1 MADLIAFHSY
11 YSRHS
16 LLSPSTM
23 IPRPSSHKRSLS
35 SENRSL
41 SPDRTLTKARSANDL
56 AAVGTDKPP
65 QATRSTSVGNIPES
79 GFSTLKDP
87 RLGGTP
93 EVSEES
99 SSPSHH
105 PDLSNEVAALSVKLV
120 QAINNQTTLDD
131 NLVATR
137 QELEQAQTRI
147 RTLESEN
154 EKYKRDIDQEVVIK
168 KSDVDYEILRL
179 KAALADEKAQRAL
192 VEKEKKGIEQE
203 LETLTAA
210 LFEEAN
216 KMVAAAKLEREAVE
230 KKNEQL
236 RSQVKDT
243 ESLLASHQEQ
253 LAELKSVLQGMNI
266 TKDDIDART
275 IMSTAPSSP
284 TGPHQPLEIT
294 KNNGESSALP
304 ELTCHE
310 ELLPGPSSS
319 FPQFIKSVCRTDVP
333 AFEDFRDLFQLS
345 TTASKPPS
353 RATSGSYTGLN
364 VMSLASFGGGAF
376 GSSASSPA
384 KSQTHSPNGSLSSP
398 QPSVSHIPLKETRF
412 YKRVLNEDIEPTL
425 RLDAAPG
432 ISWLTRRSVLSGI
445 CEGSLLVEPVPPAT
459 RKYEF
464 PCSLCGERRSGDVNE
479 RTHRFRTSDSETAQ
493 RYPLCALC
501 LEKVRSACEFT
512 GYLRLILD
520 GHIRAGDA
528 EEEKEFWEETI
539 RLRERMFWSRVGAG
553 IVPIFTQSTGA
564 QDFSPEAHEA
574 IADATI
580 IETIENHPELEYQP
594 SESTDAQSKYSV
606 NDQEQDNDGERNRLS
621 LSEDPFV
628 SAPSESPVSSTA
640 VSPLDITNS
649 QADTN
654 EHDKTSEKTVDGV
667 SITLEPPVE
676 KLSTVDESDVSKAP
690 LHIHETTAE
699 TTVKSGDKEL
709 ERN

>member
-56 AAVGTDKPP
+56 AGAVTEKSA
-65 QATRSTSVGNIPES
+65 QATRSTSVGNLPDS

-87 RLGGTP
+87 RLGSTP
-93 EVSEES
+93 DISEES
-99 SSPSHH
+99 SPASHH

-154 EKYKRDIDQEVVIK
+154 EKYRRDIDQEVVIK

-284 TGPHQPLEIT
+284 AGPQKPLDIT
-294 KNNGESSALP
+294 KNNAEASILP
-304 ELTCHE
+304 EVTCRE
-310 ELLPGPSSS
+310 ELLPGPSTS
-319 FPQFIKSVCRTDVP
+319 FPQYIKSICRTDVP

-376 GSSASSPA
+376 GSSAISSPA

-445 CEGSLLVEPVPPAT
+445 CEGSLVVEPVPPAT
-459 RKYEF
+459 KKYEF
-464 PCSLCGERRSGDVNE
+464 PCSLCGERRTGDVNE

-501 LEKVRSACEFT
+501 LEKVRSSCEFT

-553 IVPIFTQSTGA
+553 IVPIFTQLNGA
-564 QDFSPEAHEA
+564 QETMLDAHEHM
-574 IADATI
+574 ADATI

-594 SESTDAQSKYSV
+594 SESTDVQSKYSV
-606 NDQEQDNDGERNRLS
+606 DDHEQDNDGERHRLS

-628 SAPSESPVSSTA
+628 SAPSESPVSST
-640 VSPLDITNS
+640 VPSPLD
-649 QADTN
+649 
-654 EHDKTSEKTVDGV
+654 TSEQDKVTEQTVDGAA
-667 SITLEPPVE
+667 TALEPAAE
-676 KLSTVDESDVSKAP
+676 KLPTVDENEVSNTPVHVEASTAKESD
-690 LHIHETTAE
+690 
-699 TTVKSGDKEL
+699 
-709 ERN
+709 RN